1 MFGVNDVY
9 DYASDLRNPRKVAD
23 GIEGTVLHPVYHAD
37 VLRTAYASSVFIIAS
52 ALLTGT
58 RQNVVATI
66 LLVLLGW
73 QYSSPPLRLKE
84 APVLDSLS
92 NGAIVYLAWFTG
104 FSLAGHPITKTPSEV
119 YQVSLCAVGAHALAA
134 VMDADADRA
143 AGHRTIA
150 VALGKRPAILFTALC

>member
-1 MFGVNDVY
+1 VY
-9 DYASDLRNPRKVAD
+9 DYASDLRNPRKIAD

-58 RQNVVATI
+58 HQNVAATT

-84 APVLDSLS
+84 VPVLDSLS
-92 NGAIVYLAWFTG
+92 NGAIAFLTWFAG
-104 FSLAGHPITKTPSEV
+104 FSLAGDSITKTPSEV
-119 YQVSLCAVGAHALAA
+119 IQLSICAAGAHALAA
-134 VMDADADRA
+134 VMDADADSA

-150 VALGKRPAILFTALC
+150 TALGKRPAILFTHLC